1 MFKVRMLTDED
12 YETLCSWWKFW
23 KFPAPPK
30 DHLPM
35 DGKGG
40 YMVTKDGVNIC
51 AGFIFF
57 TNSKMAWLE
66 FIVSS
71 NTYKEKD
78 RPEAIQTV
86 ITELTDLARR
96 KGFKT
101 VFTSLKH
108 ESLINHYEQCG
119 YIKGSKGTTEM
130 IINL

>member
-1 MFKVRMLTDED
+1 MT
-12 YETLCSWWKFW
+12 
-23 KFPAPPK
+23 
-30 DHLPM
+30 
-35 DGKGG
+35 
-40 YMVTKDGVNIC
+40 TKDGINIC
-51 AGFIFF
+51 AGFLFF
-57 TNSKMAWLE
+57 TNSKICWLE

-101 VFTSLKH
+101 VFTSLKN
-108 ESLINHYEQCG
+108 ENLINHYEQCG

>member
-1 MFKVRMLTDED
+1 MFKVRMLEDSD
-12 YETLCSWWKFW
+12 YEILCDWWAFW

-30 DHLPM
+30 DHLPGQGTCGLM
-35 DGKGG
+35 T
-40 YMVTKDGVNIC
+40 TKDGINIC
-51 AGFIFF
+51 AGFLFF
-57 TNSKMAWLE
+57 TNSKICWLE

-101 VFTSLKH
+101 VFTSLKN
-108 ESLINHYEQCG
+108 ENLIKHYEQCG